1 MPFTKYP
8 PVNNRETFVTLILA
22 SGLYIRQSSS
32 DVVYSFIPVSLSLL
46 MSNFFP
52 FLLISRVS
60 LSTFLLFNSIRYT
73 ISRRFPSPTSSS
85 SSPCLFHIHPRRTF
99 SIPTC
104 NILSLYRSILYYH
117 VHLHARASRT
127 RVTDQPRPA
136 AAESL
141 PVTGARD
148 GSEQR
153 KGGPLKKRKKEE
165 KNTGKIRAVH
175 GVYLHNFF
183 SPFGII
189 VYCGYK
195 EKVNTA

>member
-104 NILSLYRSILYYH
+104 NILSLSLSLSFYIILPRPPSRACKPDARNWPAATSSSRVAPGDRSSGRKWTKEGGTIKKKKKRGKEHRENKSRPRRIFTQFFLSLWYNSILW
-117 VHLHARASRT
+117 V
-127 RVTDQPRPA
+127 
-136 AAESL
+136 
-141 PVTGARD
+141 
-148 GSEQR
+148 
-153 KGGPLKKRKKEE
+153 
-165 KNTGKIRAVH
+165 
-175 GVYLHNFF
+175 
-183 SPFGII
+183 
-189 VYCGYK
+189 
-195 EKVNTA
+195 